1 MAGEQ
6 AGIWVTDPDAYRKKM
21 DKFIAGR
28 EPMEIL
34 PETGDALAGIVSA
47 NSVEQMR
54 ARPYPGKWTP
64 NEIIGHFT
72 DAEWVFGYRIR
83 LILGEDQPTILGMD
97 QDSWVTSQRHND
109 REPRE
114 LLEMFEGLRRFNLAI
129 WRQMTPAD
137 FERTGQHNERGPES
151 LGTMLR
157 MLAGHDLSHIDQINR
172 YLDAIKKT

>member
-1 MAGEQ
+1 MTAQKAGT
-6 AGIWVTDPDAYRKKM
+6 WVTDPDAYRKKM

-34 PETGDALAGIVSA
+34 AETADALGGIVSA
-47 NSVEQMR
+47 GSVEQMR
-54 ARPYPGKWTP
+54 ARPFPGKWTP
-64 NEIIGHFT
+64 NEIIGHLA
-72 DAEWVFGYRIR
+72 DAEWVYGFRIR
-83 LILGEDQPTILGMD
+83 LILGQDQPTILGMD

-109 REPRE
+109 REPRD

-172 YLDAIKKT
+172 YLDAIRKT